1 MARVYSAQGD
11 FDSAAKELKLSM
23 VGAPDANKT
32 ALEGY
37 AKRLQAKDDI
47 NR

>member
-1 MARVYSAQGD
+1 V
-11 FDSAAKELKLSM
+11 KELKLSLT
-23 VGAPDANKT
+23 GAPESNKS

-37 AKRLQAKDDI
+37 VKRLEAKEDI

>member
-1 MARVYSAQGD
+1 MRQGD
-11 FDSAAKELKLSM
+11 FDNAVKELKLSM
-23 VGAPDANKT
+23 PGAPDANKN

-37 AKRLQAKDDI
+37 VKRLQAKDDI